1 MNFNI
6 RTHTCGELREENV
19 GERVVLNGWVDRRRD
34 LGGLIFIWLRDRYGI
49 TQIVFSQRDASAEQ
63 ETNKDAYE
71 LAKKLRSEFVISV
84 EGIVR
89 RRPEDAVNK
98 ELETG
103 SVDILADKLI
113 ILNEAETPPF
123 AIKDDT
129 DAFED
134 LRLKYRYLDLRRPA
148 LQKILLLRHSMYQLV
163 RKYFDE
169 NNFVEVETPVLM
181 KSTPEGARDYL
192 VPSRVHKGKF
202 YALPQSPQQYK
213 QLLMVS
219 GFDRYFQIVKCF
231 RDEDLRADRQPEF
244 TQIDVEMSFITQ
256 EQVFSIVEGL
266 MKLLFK
272 EIWNIDLAL
281 PIPRLSYE
289 EAMMKYGSDKPDL
302 RFGMELHNLNDVFS
316 QSEFKVFSEALK
328 MEDVKWKMEDG
339 KDDLKNNI
347 NHQPSTISHKKGI
360 VVGLVAPGCASFS
373 RNQID
378 GLTNFVKGLGAKGL
392 VWLKVQESGVDSPT
406 AKFLNE
412 KEINS
417 LIQTT
422 DSKPNDLILIL
433 AGERKSIL
441 SQMGAL
447 RLELAKRLELIN
459 PETPPS
465 LLWVTEFP
473 LFEYDEETKRFYAM
487 HHPFTSPRLEEAD
500 LLEKDPGKIKAQ
512 AYDLVLN
519 GNEIAG
525 GSIRIHNSELQARMF
540 KALGISDEEAQQKFG
555 FLINAFKYG
564 APPHGGIAFGFDR
577 MVMLFAGVDS
587 IRDTIAFPKT
597 ASAMS
602 LMDECPS
609 PVSEEQLNE
618 LHIKL
623 L

>member
-1 MNFNI
+1 MKFNI
-6 RTHTCGELREENV
+6 RTHTCGELREKNV
-19 GERVVLNGWVDRRRD
+19 GERVILNGWVDRRRD

-49 TQIVFSQRDASAEQ
+49 IQVVFQQ
-63 ETNKDAYE
+63 EANKDAYE
-71 LAKKLRSEFVISV
+71 IAKKLRSEFVVSV
-84 EGIVR
+84 EGTVR
-89 RRPEDAVNK
+89 KRPEDAVNK
-98 ELETG
+98 DMETG
-103 SVDILADKLI
+103 AVDVLADKLI

-123 AIKDDT
+123 AIKDET

-148 LQKILLLRHSMYQLV
+148 LQKVLLLRHRMYQLV
-163 RKYFDE
+163 RKYFDS

-256 EQVFSIVEGL
+256 EQIFSIVEGL

-272 EIWNIDLAL
+272 EVWNIDLSI
-281 PIPRLSYE
+281 PIKRLSYE
-289 EAMMKYGSDKPDL
+289 EAMTKYGSDKPDL
-302 RFGMELHNLNDVFS
+302 RFGIQLYILNEVFS
-316 QSEFKVFSEALK
+316 NSEFKVFREVLDS
-328 MEDVKWKMEDG
+328 
-339 KDDLKNNI
+339 
-347 NHQPSTISHKKGI
+347 KGI
-360 VVGLVAPGCASFS
+360 VTGLIAPGCASFS

-392 VWLKVQESGVDSPT
+392 VWFKVQEAAIDSPT

-412 KEINS
+412 EEKKNLLSALEA
-417 LIQTT
+417 
-422 DSKPNDLILIL
+422 KPNDLILIL
-433 AGERKSIL
+433 AGERSSTL

-447 RLELAKRLELIN
+447 RLELAKKLELIK
-459 PETPPS
+459 PETPPA
-465 LLWVTEFP
+465 LIWITDFP

-487 HHPFTSPRLEEAD
+487 HHPFTSPRMEEVD

-519 GNEIAG
+519 GSEIAG
-525 GSIRIHNSELQARMF
+525 GSIRIHNSDLQSRMF
-540 KALGISDEEAQQKFG
+540 KTLGISEEEAQQKFG
-555 FLINAFKYG
+555 FLMNAFKYG

-597 ASAMS
+597 ASAVS

-609 PVSEEQLNE
+609 PVSEEQLRE